1 MNDQEKLVI
10 QDLIEE
16 NERLKQQLAQ
26 PIVVPLDEALQLQL
40 QEANNVINQMVPE
53 IDSLRMENQILVDEL
68 EKLKHDIEEEEA
80 NKEREKKSG
89 KNKGV
94 DPNVAL

>member
-1 MNDQEKLVI
+1 
-10 QDLIEE
+10 
-16 NERLKQQLAQ
+16 
-26 PIVVPLDEALQLQL
+26 
-40 QEANNVINQMVPE
+40 MVPE